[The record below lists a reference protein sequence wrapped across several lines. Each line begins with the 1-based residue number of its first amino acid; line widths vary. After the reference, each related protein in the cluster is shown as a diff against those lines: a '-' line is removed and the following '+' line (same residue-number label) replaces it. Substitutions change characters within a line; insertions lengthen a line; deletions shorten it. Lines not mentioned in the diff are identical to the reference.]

1 METTAELRA
10 TGDSTSDV
18 SGAKREINDSV
29 PEQAQ
34 SKQLDDSVHS
44 TTPDIL
50 GRGHILH
57 RLGVPF
63 KHIYK
68 KLRSLGSQPPDEA
81 RILYRLGMSFIHQYQ
96 QQEDLNDLEMAMQTM
111 QQVVAL
117 TPKDH
122 QNYANRLQT
131 LGLVLGHWYQEKGDP
146 KDLEAALQAM
156 QESLA
161 LIPPN
166 HPARAGRLQ
175 DLSKLFRQRYTKL
188 RDLEGLEA
196 ALQADKEAVALTS
209 QSDTNYADRLWNLG
223 VSFNEKYE
231 RLGNVKDLEA
241 ALPAMQ
247 KAVNLLPHDHPERAG
262 RLQTMS
268 ASFRHRSRVTGGMS
282 DLEAALE
289 ADQEAV
295 ALTQDNHSEHAVMLH
310 SLGTSL
316 MGRYQREGSLEDLET
331 ALEKIQQAVAL
342 TSLDDPDR
350 GEVLKNL
357 GVSFMHRY
365 SRLGD
370 LKDLEA
376 ALRAMQQ
383 AVDLTPL
390 DHRDRAH
397 RLQSLSMSF
406 YHRSTKLGDLD
417 DLEAALKAAQE
428 AVDITPQNH
437 PNRGLML
444 HGLVASLMGR
454 YHRRGQLKDLEAGL
468 CTIRELVVLT
478 PLDHPA
484 RAEILQNLGVALIQR
499 YRKLGDLQD
508 LEAAVQA
515 GKEAVAL
522 TPPDYPNRG
531 GILQKLGVALRDR
544 YKKLGDSEDLEA
556 AVQVHWEA
564 VAITPYEHP
573 DRADRLQ
580 SLAIALTSRFRK
592 FKDPQDLETIHM
604 HYSDS
609 FIQPSLTPEISWR
622 NALQWAS
629 FSQKFDP
636 VYCIPAYMV
645 AFRLLPEILWIGNSI
660 PARQEVI
667 HRLDI
672 AEATSKAVHA
682 CIQQSNLPAAVELL
696 EQGLATIF
704 QQMLQLTP
712 QLKNIPPQYAKDF
725 QALSLQLYNGTPE
738 NAITIVEDRNKVLDR
753 IRKEEGCGDFLLQKP
768 YNVLCLA
775 SQGGPVI
782 ILTSHPKQ
790 CTAIII
796 HNKATQ
802 PFHVP
807 LPGITLTL
815 LKSQQASLKVL
826 LGRCNVRSRGQPSK
840 SRLTGRPEGAS
851 LKAVPECFE
860 DILAWLWTNV
870 VNPVYVALKS
880 CGISKGRLWWLP
892 TGAFTG
898 LPMHASPP
906 TDEFIHSYTP
916 TLSSLLDAY
925 AKKSR
930 IPPKLA
936 LVGVTH
942 TDSKGSNYLRG
953 VDEEVKN
960 IMAIVKEAPVHC
972 ILGGNATVDTVKDEL
987 QQCSWVHLGC
997 HGIQSPGDPTVKSH
1011 LKLYEGDLDLE
1022 TILRLPLPNA
1032 QFVFL
1037 AACQTAMGDANMIN
1051 ESFHLGG
1058 GFMTAGFRS
1067 VIGTMWSMNDSDG
1080 PVVAKIIY
1088 SHLFCR
1094 GTEPQASD
1102 AAEALQIA
1110 VRELKNRK
1118 VPYERWVPFIHMGI

>member
-1 METTAELRA
+1 ML
-10 TGDSTSDV
+10 
-18 SGAKREINDSV
+18 
-29 PEQAQ
+29 Q
-34 SKQLDDSVHS
+34 
-44 TTPDIL
+44 
-50 GRGHILH
+50 
-57 RLGVPF
+57 RLGVSF
-63 KHIYK
+63 KGLYK
-68 KLRSLGSQPPDEA
+68 RLRSLGSQPADEA
-81 RILYRLGMSFIHQYQ
+81 HTLYRLGLSFIHQYQ
-96 QQEDLNDLEMAMQTM
+96 QQEDLKDLEMAMQTM

-122 QNYANRLQT
+122 QYYANRLQT
-131 LGLVLGHWYQEKGDP
+131 LGLVLGHWYQRQGNL

-156 QESLA
+156 QEALA
-161 LIPPN
+161 LIPRN

-196 ALQADKEAVALTS
+196 ALQADKEAVDLTP
-209 QSDTNYADRLWNLG
+209 QNHPDYADRLWNLG

-247 KAVNLLPHDHPERAG
+247 EAVDLIPHNHPERAG

-268 ASFRHRSRVTGGMS
+268 ASLRHRSRIIGGSS

-295 ALTQDNHSEHAVMLH
+295 ALTQDNHSDHAVMLH

-342 TSLDDPDR
+342 TSPDDPDR

-376 ALRAMQQ
+376 ALLAMQQ
-383 AVDLTPL
+383 AVDLTPH

-406 YHRSTKLGDLD
+406 YHRSTKLGDLN
-417 DLEAALKAAQE
+417 DLEAALKAVQE
-428 AVDITPQNH
+428 AVDITPQTH

-454 YHRRGQLKDLEAGL
+454 YHRRGQLKDLEAAVH
-468 CTIRELVVLT
+468 TTRELVALT
-478 PLDHPA
+478 PPDHPD
-484 RAEILQNLGVALIQR
+484 RAEIMQNLGVSLIQR
-499 YRKLGDLQD
+499 YRKLGDLED

-544 YKKLGDSEDLEA
+544 YKRLGDLKDLEA
-556 AVQVHWEA
+556 AVQVHQEA
-564 VAITPYEHP
+564 VALTPFEHP

-580 SLAIALTSRFRK
+580 SLAIVLTSRFRK
-592 FKDPQDLETIHM
+592 FRDPQDLPTIHM

-609 FIQPSLTPEISWR
+609 FIQPSLTPEISWC

-672 AEATSKAVHA
+672 AQATSKAVHA

-712 QLKNIPPQYAKDF
+712 QLKNVPPHYARDF

-738 NAITIVEDRNKVLDR
+738 NVITVVEDRNKMLDD
-753 IRKEEGCGDFLLQKP
+753 IRKTPGCEDFLFQKP
-768 YNVLCLA
+768 YNVLCGA
-775 SQGGPVI
+775 SQGGPVV

-796 HNKATQ
+796 QNPTTQ

-807 LPGITLTL
+807 LPNTTLAL
-815 LKSQQASLKVL
+815 LKSQQASLKLL
-826 LGRCNVRSRGQPSK
+826 LGRCNVRSRGQP
-840 SRLTGRPEGAS
+840 RLFGRPEGAS
-851 LKAVPECFE
+851 SKPVPECF
-860 DILAWLWTNV
+860 DAILTWLWTNIV
-870 VNPVYVALKS
+870 DPVYQALKS
-880 CGISKGRLWWLP
+880 CGISTGRLWWLP

-898 LPMHASPP
+898 LPLHASPP
-906 TDEFIHSYTP
+906 TDEFIHSYTT
-916 TLSSLLDAY
+916 TLASLLDAY
-925 AKKSR
+925 AKKPR

-936 LVGVTH
+936 VVGVTH
-942 TDSKGSNYLRG
+942 TDSKGSDYLRG

-960 IMAIVKEAPVHC
+960 IMSIVKEPPVHC
-972 ILGGNATVDTVKDEL
+972 LLGKNATVDTVKDEL

-997 HGIQSPGDPTVKSH
+997 HGIQSPGDPAVKSH

-1037 AACQTAMGDANMIN
+1037 AACQTAMGDAKMIN

-1080 PVVAKIIY
+1080 PVVAKIVY
-1088 SHLFCR
+1088 SHLFRR

-1102 AAEALQIA
+1102 AAEALQLA
-1110 VRELKNRK
+1110 VRELKKMK